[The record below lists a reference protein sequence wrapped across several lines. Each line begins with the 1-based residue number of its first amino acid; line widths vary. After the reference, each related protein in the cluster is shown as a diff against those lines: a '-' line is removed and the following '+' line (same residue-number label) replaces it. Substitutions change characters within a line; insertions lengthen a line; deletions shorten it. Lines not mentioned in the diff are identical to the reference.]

1 MNMNDE
7 KHDNDVVDS
16 NDDQNE
22 KFEMAAHMI
31 KGLLDYIRQSEVT
44 MFDNKQ
50 DLDFHLAHALF
61 FSAASMYGEE
71 FARNM
76 MDTANEAIEFA
87 LTLEEDED
95 DNEDMPM
102 QNAPMTST
110 LIN

>member
-16 NDDQNE
+16 NDQNE

-50 DLDFHLAHALF
+50 DLDFHLTHALF

-76 MDTANEAIEFA
+76 LDTAEEAIDFA
-87 LTLEEDED
+87 LSLNEDE
-95 DNEDMPM
+95 NMPM

>member
-1 MNMNDE
+1 MNDD

-61 FSAASMYGEE
+61 FSATSMYGEE

-76 MDTANEAIEFA
+76 LDTADEAIDFA
-87 LTLEEDED
+87 LSLEKDDED
-95 DNEDMPM
+95 EDMPM